1 MWYLLNIYHTNYM
14 QILALEIMTLKM
26 LEINNVNVL
35 THSYGKSVMHITI
48 IHKATVKQ
56 KFCIAAWPIKDKHL
70 KITTN

>member
-1 MWYLLNIYHTNYM
+1 
-14 QILALEIMTLKM
+14 MTLKM